1 MILKTEKIFETEIKH
16 FHVLMCITFEKKK
29 GRQNNDLT
37 QCYSQKFLQQ

>member
-1 MILKTEKIFETEIKH
+1 MENKIFEMEIKQ

-37 QCYSQKFLQQ
+37 QCYSQKFLLQ

>member
-1 MILKTEKIFETEIKH
+1 MILKTEKFFETEIKY

-29 GRQNNDLT
+29 SWQNNDLT

>member
-1 MILKTEKIFETEIKH
+1 MENKIFEMEIKQ

-37 QCYSQKFLQQ
+37 QCYPQKFLQQ